1 MYPGWHVLFPSPA
14 LENCRGRRHEASHC
28 WYILSVMRRYRSH
41 VLIIMISLLCLYQ
54 QSIFRFDWIWFLYEQ
69 EHKERWCR
77 ARCKVGSQ
85 NKSKILI
92 SQNYAIQIQ
101 NIRTIN
107 LQVLQP
113 KADEARHLLPQV
125 LCLRAPQLRQ
135 RHRPDLLHRHVPRI
149 PVPRVRKVGKHF
161 FLNFDTTQCYY
172 KCRDVLTQMEEPIN
186 VRDDPLNRVFPKVSN
201 VIVDSQV
208 IAAGVQLNRLK
219 DRWYCYLPQV
229 AKCSFQKFGPSGSL
243 QKHDALC
250 VLPLNIINEKVNHCI
265 NIIVNNTILNTM
277 MIIGQDQPFW
287 RW

>member
-1 MYPGWHVLFPSPA
+1 MY
-14 LENCRGRRHEASHC
+14 
-28 WYILSVMRRYRSH
+28 
-41 VLIIMISLLCLYQ
+41 VLILCLYQ

-77 ARCKVGSQ
+77 ACCKVGSQ
-85 NKSKILI
+85 IKSKSKILI

-113 KADEARHLLPQV
+113 KADEARHVLPQV
-125 LCLRAPQLRQ
+125 LRLRAPQLRQ

-161 FLNFDTTQCYY
+161 YFNFDTKICKCNRKRHLTFAQGRSDTDGGADQCARRSSQQSLSQGEQ
-172 KCRDVLTQMEEPIN
+172 CDCWHCQLDN
-186 VRDDPLNRVFPKVSN
+186 
-201 VIVDSQV
+201 QV
-208 IAAGVQLNRLK
+208 IAGVQLNNRLK
-219 DRWYCYLPQV
+219 DRWYCDLPQV
-229 AKCSFQKFGPSGSL
+229 AKCTFQKFGPSGSL

-277 MIIGQDQPFW
+277 MIIGQDQPCW
-287 RW
+287 RRL